1 MHCSISLSANAAH
14 GLQRKQGDNKRAY
27 EIACRDKLVDPG
39 DAEAVA
45 TLLRCTGRWGEILT
59 QDARNAAKTARDAA
73 IVAGKEVGKTV
84 RQIAKET
91 GASIGTVFGV
101 QKTNTSENEHP
112 IFALTF
118 DQLLGDSL
126 ELRRGGSWADDGK
139 ETD

>member
-1 MHCSISLSANAAH
+1 M
-14 GLQRKQGDNKRAY
+14 
-27 EIACRDKLVDPG
+27 PG
-39 DAEAVA
+39 MP
-45 TLLRCTGRWGEILT
+45 LRRLGMRQLWQVE
-59 QDARNAAKTARDAA
+59 
-73 IVAGKEVGKTV
+73 EVGKTV

-139 ETD
+139 ETDQRRRNLVITSS